1 MSWLPRSLFARLML
15 IWLFG
20 ITLVLAV
27 SFVLFVGE
35 RDRIGRTALFESVAQ
50 EIASAANVLDRL
62 APEEREPWFEQ
73 LSRRRL
79 HLTLRPLPDIAEPP
93 ARAHPLEAALKDAM
107 PGREPTLYIIP
118 RGENPHR
125 ASLGVTVNLADGSP
139 LRVRLPGIPPA
150 PEFRLPPLGQ
160 LIASLAALVG
170 GVLILTWFAV
180 RLATRP
186 LSRMTEAAR
195 KLGEAPES
203 SPPLDT
209 SGPLEVAQAAGA
221 FNQMQTRVRD
231 HIQERTRILAAISHD
246 LQTPVT
252 RLRLRTEL
260 IDDET
265 LRGKFIADL
274 DAMRVLIREGL
285 DYARSREGGEPLQAV
300 DIDGLLAALCGDA
313 EDMGW
318 QVSLSGETGVS
329 CLARAHAL
337 RRALWNLIGNGTKF
351 GGNVDITLERE
362 GRHVV
367 VSVRDHG
374 PGLPENELEKVFEP
388 FYRIESSR
396 NRETGGTGLGL
407 AIVRNLLHSQGGSVA
422 LNNHPEGG
430 LVATVT
436 LPIASA
442 PETFA

>member
-1 MSWLPRSLFARLML
+1 MSLLPRGLFARLML

-35 RDRIGRTALFESVAQ
+35 RDRIGRTALFEGVAQ

-62 APEEREPWFEQ
+62 EPDEREPWFEQ
-73 LSRRRL
+73 LGRRRL
-79 HLTLRPLPDIAEPP
+79 HLTLRPLPDIAEKPV
-93 ARAHPLEAALKDAM
+93 RAHPLEMALKETM
-107 PGREPTLYIIP
+107 PTRDPALYIIP

-170 GVLILTWFAV
+170 GVLILTWLAV

-195 KLGEAPES
+195 KLGEAPENS
-203 SPPLDT
+203 APLDT

-221 FNQMQTRVRD
+221 FNQMQARVRD

-260 IDDET
+260 VDDEN
-265 LRGKFIADL
+265 LREKFIADL

-285 DYARSREGGEPLQAV
+285 DYARSREDGEPLQAV

-318 QVSLSGETGVS
+318 QVTLTGKVGVP
-329 CLARAHAL
+329 CPARAQAL
-337 RRALWNLIGNGTKF
+337 RRALWNLIGNGVKF
-351 GGNVDITLERE
+351 GGGVEITLARKA
-362 GRHVV
+362 RHVV

-374 PGLPENELEKVFEP
+374 PGLPEDELEKVFEP
-388 FYRIESSR
+388 FYRVESSR

-407 AIVRNLLHSQGGSVA
+407 AIVRNLLHGQGGEIV
-422 LNNHPEGG
+422 LENHPEGG
-430 LVATVT
+430 LVATLT
-436 LPIASA
+436 LGIEPV
-442 PETFA
+442 PEA